1 MCPQAGGTKIPL
13 LGANHWDMAGGPCRS
28 VIILHTLAQQTK
40 PLSGFIDISVTGPRW
55 FMDNHYYIPCCKGA
69 FCFPKR
75 RDTGTLP
82 KAQAV
87 PTGPHSTLSPKTA
100 PKPGRWPHLRVL
112 CGCWIAGAWL
122 GGHGFGSFLNLGVRH
137 CPPKPLNRAFKFFFK
152 APSIS
157 CKN

>member
-1 MCPQAGGTKIPL
+1 
-13 LGANHWDMAGGPCRS
+13 
-28 VIILHTLAQQTK
+28 
-40 PLSGFIDISVTGPRW
+40 
-55 FMDNHYYIPCCKGA
+55 MDNHYYIPCCKGA

-112 CGCWIAGAWL
+112 CGCWITGAWL

-137 CPPKPLNRAFKFFFK
+137 CPPKPLNRAFKFFSKPLQYPAKTEIMATSLLLLWFN
-152 APSIS
+152 PSLQVS
-157 CKN
+157 PTEPLAHPCYSRMGERELHW